1 MQSPKQVKRD
11 NMWLCGRSVGRR
23 HGGRG
28 KQSQQTGQPSTPQ
41 TNANTRILSVLTAIL
56 TGHLQSECRNAKPPP
71 KKMASKQHVHH
82 TEQDSETRLQD
93 NTADE
98 YLGSIFATE
107 ESQK

>member
-41 TNANTRILSVLTAIL
+41 TNTKDSECFNCHL

-82 TEQDSETRLQD
+82 TEQDSETGLQD